1 MAASNANIWK
11 LLTTISKEAKESDRQ
26 VKLVRVGQRTRI
38 QNKKYTKLEK
48 AIKSAYTSFEASKD
62 LKQLLRFASHQSDN
76 IGIGP
81 IEMDDE
87 EYPDSD

>member
-38 QNKKYTKLEK
+38 QNKKYTKLDK
-48 AIKSAYTSFEASKD
+48 AIKSAFTSFKASKD